1 MKAAK
6 QVVTVRLEPEV
17 LSFVDH
23 NVNANDESRSS
34 ILNYIVK
41 QHMKQLGMTVAD
53 GGIVIEPTKN
63 RKAGAPQ
70 NASDIMNRIR

>member
-6 QVVTVRLEPEV
+6 QVVTIRLEPTV

-23 NVNANDESRSS
+23 NAVANDESRSS
-34 ILNYIVK
+34 ILNYIIK
-41 QHMKQLGMTVAD
+41 MHMKQLGMAVAD
-53 GGIVIEPTKN
+53 GGIVIEPPKN
-63 RKAGAPQ
+63 RKTGAPQ